1 MTETITVRRP
11 TYVSEM
17 YPVPVWC
24 IIIVSRLGSAHRS
37 VGGWPPRHKGDGK
50 TI

>member
-24 IIIVSRLGSAHRS
+24 VIVSRLDRTHLS
-37 VGGWPPRHKGDGK
+37 VDGWPLRHKGEGK